1 MAKPT
6 KDNRKSVVD
15 FGVGWVVI
23 IYCLLMFFL
32 YVGMCNDGANITAP
46 NVAYRLGLE
55 QGDIMNMNSLAGLVG
70 VVFFIIAGQVNRKI
84 GARMTSGICCIISGI
99 AYILACNAP
108 SIVIY
113 TVCMCFVYG
122 GIMSAGYV
130 AGGTLVASWFPKKK
144 GVVMGYTTMGH
155 NFASAFYVQ
164 LVAILIA
171 PTVAGTTNIGENFST
186 GIVPIGIAAIVLGIL
201 GMIFIRNEPW
211 ERGINPDNVSDEIYQ
226 KEYDTKDA
234 VEGDGGWTTGKL
246 LATKELWLA
255 AITTGFFQICSVGVM
270 SQLVIRN
277 TQLGFSQQAAMNVM
291 TILALGGVV
300 GSWLVGV
307 IDDAIGTKKTMVM
320 FGIWYA
326 IALLL
331 NFTAV
336 DSVTPL
342 VYVSLFMIAMGIGGS
357 ANLHLWPPG
366 FRQGE
371 QCHLPHPGC
380 SHCPVLPGQRRGAE
394 DYRRPDPHGLPG
406 VRRRGPGERAPG
418 ADGQRAQVQPRLD
431 GGPQEVS
438 CTASEPLPKKLSPQ
452 PRGQLFSL
460 RPMPHS
466 AILILSERNEV
477 AAWRKKMAWCRSIM
491 ETARVRPQRPSGWPS
506 GVRAGGGGW

>member
-15 FGVGWVVI
+15 FGVGWVI

-171 PTVAGTTNIGENFST
+171 PTVAGTTNI
-186 GIVPIGIAAIVLGIL
+186 
-201 GMIFIRNEPW
+201 
-211 ERGINPDNVSDEIYQ
+211 
-226 KEYDTKDA
+226 EYDTKDA

-357 ANLHLWPPG
+357 ANFTTSLPTSIFG
-366 FRQGE
+366 RQGFDKVNSVIFPI
-371 QCHLPHPGC
+371 QGAVTALCFLVNGVVQKITGGQIRMAYLVFAGVALVN
-380 SHCPVLPGQRRGAE
+380 VLLVLMVNEHKYNRDWMAA
-394 DYRRPDPHGLPG
+394 H
-406 VRRRGPGERAPG
+406 
-418 ADGQRAQVQPRLD
+418 
-431 GGPQEVS
+431 
-438 CTASEPLPKKLSPQ
+438 KK
-452 PRGQLFSL
+452 
-460 RPMPHS
+460 
-466 AILILSERNEV
+466 
-477 AAWRKKMAWCRSIM
+477 
-491 ETARVRPQRPSGWPS
+491 
-506 GVRAGGGGW
+506 

>member
-164 LVAILIA
+164 LVAILTRSTRRSMT
-171 PTVAGTTNIGENFST
+171 PRTPSRGTAGG
-186 GIVPIGIAAIVLGIL
+186 P
-201 GMIFIRNEPW
+201 P
-211 ERGINPDNVSDEIYQ
+211 
-226 KEYDTKDA
+226 
-234 VEGDGGWTTGKL
+234 
-246 LATKELWLA
+246 
-255 AITTGFFQICSVGVM
+255 
-270 SQLVIRN
+270 
-277 TQLGFSQQAAMNVM
+277 
-291 TILALGGVV
+291 
-300 GSWLVGV
+300 
-307 IDDAIGTKKTMVM
+307 
-320 FGIWYA
+320 
-326 IALLL
+326 
-331 NFTAV
+331 
-336 DSVTPL
+336 
-342 VYVSLFMIAMGIGGS
+342 
-357 ANLHLWPPG
+357 ANCWPPRSSG
-366 FRQGE
+366 WR
-371 QCHLPHPGC
+371 
-380 SHCPVLPGQRRGAE
+380 
-394 DYRRPDPHGLPG
+394 
-406 VRRRGPGERAPG
+406 
-418 ADGQRAQVQPRLD
+418 
-431 GGPQEVS
+431 
-438 CTASEPLPKKLSPQ
+438 PLPPA
-452 PRGQLFSL
+452 FS
-460 RPMPHS
+460 RS
-466 AILILSERNEV
+466 ALWAS
-477 AAWRKKMAWCRSIM
+477 
-491 ETARVRPQRPSGWPS
+491 
-506 GVRAGGGGW
+506 